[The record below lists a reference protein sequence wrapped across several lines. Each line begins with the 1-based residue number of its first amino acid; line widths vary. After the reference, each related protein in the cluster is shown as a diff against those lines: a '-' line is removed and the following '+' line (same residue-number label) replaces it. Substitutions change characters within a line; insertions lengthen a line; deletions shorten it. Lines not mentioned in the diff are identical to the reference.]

1 MFALQVPT
9 MNLMDAVGHGAG
21 ALEISK
27 RVLRKTLV
35 VSNFTENLYRR
46 SIFWHYLVDNL
57 LSTHMR
63 QDFELLCIIF
73 NEKTEC
79 NDQQTTTDYC

>member
-1 MFALQVPT
+1 MFVW
-9 MNLMDAVGHGAG
+9 
-21 ALEISK
+21 
-27 RVLRKTLV
+27 
-35 VSNFTENLYRR
+35 SNR
-46 SIFWHYLVDNL
+46 SAIFWHYLVDNL